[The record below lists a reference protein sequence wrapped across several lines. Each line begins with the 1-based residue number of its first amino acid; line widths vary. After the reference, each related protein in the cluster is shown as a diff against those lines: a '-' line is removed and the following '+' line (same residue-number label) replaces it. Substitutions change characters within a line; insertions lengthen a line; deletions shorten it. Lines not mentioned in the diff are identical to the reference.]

1 MDVYTAISW
10 DTLGRLVARMNLYPL
25 FADLK
30 GRRVLVIG
38 AGHVAERKIDMLL
51 RAAAVVDVVAT
62 RLSPVLAGLKRE
74 GRLQH
79 RALQF
84 TPQQLDAVW
93 LVVAATDDCELN
105 RRVAEAAG
113 KRQIWVNVVDDAPLS
128 SFQVPAVIDRS
139 PLMIAV
145 SSGGSAPMLARH
157 VRERLERWLTPS
169 LGVLAGLLDRCRQRI
184 RTALP
189 DLARRR
195 GFYDELLQGAVPAL
209 VEAGRIDAAE
219 QELLR
224 ALAAPQATRKG
235 RVILVGAGPGA
246 AGLLTLDALRALQQ
260 ADIILHDQ
268 LVSSEVLDLA
278 RRDAE
283 RIAVGKHGHGHST
296 AQEEIHRLMIEHAR
310 AGLLVVRLKGG
321 DPFVFG
327 RGGEELQ
334 ALRAAG
340 IDYSVVPGVTA
351 AVACAAYAGIPLTH
365 RDHAQSVRLATAHC
379 ARSVDTLDWK
389 ALAAERQTLALYMA
403 GAQLAQLRQRL
414 IEHGRSPDTPV
425 ALVENGSRREQRVI
439 VGRLAEL
446 EELAR
451 SHELK
456 SPCLLYIGEVAALAA
471 ELAWF
476 GQTPLVGPASTLA
489 QAA

>member
-1 MDVYTAISW
+1 
-10 DTLGRLVARMNLYPL
+10 MNLYPL

-30 GRRVLVIG
+30 DRRVLVIG
-38 AGHVAERKIDMLL
+38 AGNVAERKIEMLL
-51 RAAAVVDVVAT
+51 RAGARVEVVAP
-62 RLSPVLAGLKRE
+62 RLSAELARAKAA

-84 TPQQLDAVW
+84 TPPQLEGVW
-93 LVVAATDDCELN
+93 LVVAATDDAELN

-113 KRQIWVNVVDDAPLS
+113 RRQIWVNVVDDAPLS

-145 SSGGSAPMLARH
+145 SSGGSAPMLARL

-169 LGVLAGLLDRCRQRI
+169 LGLLAGLFDRCRTRI
-184 RTALP
+184 RAAFP
-189 DLARRR
+189 DLGRRR
-195 GFYDELLQGAVPAL
+195 AFYDELLQGQVSAL
-209 VEAGRIDAAE
+209 VDAGRVAEAE

-224 ALAAPQATRKG
+224 TLAQPAAARRG

-260 ADIILHDQ
+260 ADVILHDQ
-268 LVSSEVLDLA
+268 LVSAEVLELA

-296 AQEEIHRLMIEHAR
+296 AQADIHGLMIEHAR
-310 AGLLVVRLKGG
+310 RGQVVVRLKGG

-327 RGGEELQ
+327 RGGEELE

-340 IDYSVVPGVTA
+340 IAYAVVPGITA

-379 ARSVDTLDWK
+379 ARSIDTLDWR
-389 ALAAERQTLALYMA
+389 ALAVERQTLALYMA
-403 GAQLAQLRQRL
+403 GAQLETVRQRL
-414 IEHGRSPDTPV
+414 LEHGRSADTPV

-439 VGRLAEL
+439 VGTLAEL
-446 EELAR
+446 PELAR
-451 SHELK
+451 DHQLQ
-456 SPCLLYIGEVAALAA
+456 SPSLLYIGEVAALAT
-471 ELAWF
+471 ELSWF
-476 GQTPLVGPASTLA
+476 GEAPIVGRVAALA
-489 QAA
+489 AAA